1 MKKLAIISFCSLLI
15 ISSCTCND
23 NKDGEVD
30 VNDTLNAPIANE
42 PPAEPVTDGSAG
54 SAGRASLSDAEFK
67 RLFDL
72 DHYTNEQVREY
83 RRLHDELDWGT
94 VAGFYPEGSTRPL
107 TESDTKFLTKW
118 GHAVMLNEIYAR
130 HGMTF
135 EDEDLRTHFA
145 GQDWYRGNRSN
156 VQSML
161 TEQEK
166 QNIAFLMNNQPK

>member
-1 MKKLAIISFCSLLI
+1 MKKLAIMSFCGLLL
-15 ISSCTCND
+15 ISSCTSDD

-30 VNDTLNAPIANE
+30 TNDTLSAPI
-42 PPAEPVTDGSAG
+42 VTTLPDGTEDGTNNKAT
-54 SAGRASLSDAEFK
+54 LSDAEFK

-83 RRLHDELDWGT
+83 RRQHDELDWGG
-94 VAGFYPEGSTRPL
+94 VPGFYPEGSTRPL
-107 TESDTKFLTKW
+107 TESDTRFLTKW

-135 EDEDLRTHFA
+135 QDDDLKSHFA
-145 GQDWYRGNRSN
+145 GQDWYHGTNSN
-156 VQSML
+156 VQSLL

-166 QNIAFLMNNQPK
+166 QNITFLANNQPK